1 MTNWQSEFTR
11 SKMSWLE
18 YMKIL
23 DHPGQRDTEKRVEEK
38 KYHKKMQVRNPD
50 HIEIP
55 VCECA
60 CDIPHPTIA
69 DVVFKKGEEILAD
82 AHTRRLWWQRYA
94 TPTNPKPEILNKKTI
109 MVSSYE
115 EMLQVFN
122 WFNSPDD
129 VKKAND
135 RIYGAARA
143 MLLPRGLSLLASQ
156 LLMVQPWEYAV
167 AGINPIVW
175 TRGAQSTLSEACK
188 IVEEVYPAAM
198 WFQDEVHSNLGTN
211 VNISSPIMAC
221 VLMSWF
227 KHQDDEK
234 SLKRLRDWIV
244 NVSKDAINKSQSPY
258 ECDTIFLEHW
268 HTRGKRDKSQYIGSG
283 ILNRGE
289 ESIRMQG
296 FILLMIDKYVA
307 DIKHKNVPNTWNTY
321 YSTWQKEYAMM
332 SNTNGLQQALKL
344 S

>member
-1 MTNWQSEFTR
+1 
-11 SKMSWLE
+11 
-18 YMKIL
+18 MKIL
-23 DHPGQRDTEKRVEEK
+23 DHPGQRHTEKRVEEK
-38 KYHKKMQVRNPD
+38 KYHKKMQVRTPD

-69 DVVFKKGEEILAD
+69 NLVFKKGTEVLAD
-82 AHTRRLWWQRYA
+82 AHTRRLWWQKYP
-94 TPTNPKPEILNKKTI
+94 TPTNPKPEVLNKKTI

-115 EMLQVFN
+115 EMLKVFN

-135 RIYGAARA
+135 RIFGAARA
-143 MLLPRGLSLLASQ
+143 MLLPRGLSLFAPQ
-156 LLMVQPWEYAV
+156 LLMVQPWEYAA
-167 AGINPIVW
+167 AGINPTVW

-198 WFQDEVHSNLGTN
+198 WFQDEVLDNLGTN
-211 VNISSPIMAC
+211 VNISSPILAC

-227 KHQDDEK
+227 KHRDNEK
-234 SLKRLRDWIV
+234 SLERLRDWTV

-268 HTRGKRDKSQYIGSG
+268 HTKGKRDKSQYIGSG

-289 ESIRMQG
+289 ESTRMQG
-296 FILLMIDKYVA
+296 FILLMIDKYVS
-307 DIKHKNVPNTWNTY
+307 DVRHKNVPNTWSAY

-332 SNTNGLQQALKL
+332 NSNQSVIELLNNIE
-344 S
+344 

>member
-1 MTNWQSEFTR
+1 
-11 SKMSWLE
+11 
-18 YMKIL
+18 MKIL
-23 DHPGQRDTEKRVEEK
+23 DHPGQRNTEKRLKEK

-55 VCECA
+55 VCKCI

-69 DVVFKKGEEILAD
+69 DFVFKEGTEVLGD
-82 AHTRRLWWQRYA
+82 AHTRRLWWQKYA
-94 TPTNPKPEILNKKTI
+94 TSTNPKPEVLNKKTI
-109 MVSSYE
+109 NVSYYS
-115 EMLQVFN
+115 EMLDVFN

-143 MLLPRGLSLLASQ
+143 MLLPRGLSLYAPQ
-156 LLMVQPWEYAV
+156 LLMVQPWEYAA
-167 AGINPIVW
+167 AGINPTVW

-188 IVEEVYPAAM
+188 IVEDVYLAAM
-198 WFQDEVHSNLGTN
+198 WFQEEVFSNLGTN
-211 VNISSPIMAC
+211 INISSPIMAC

-227 KHQDDEK
+227 KYRGDEK
-234 SLKRLRDWIV
+234 SLERLRDWTV
-244 NVSKDAINKSQSPY
+244 NVSNDAINKSESPY

-268 HTRGKRDKSQYIGSG
+268 CTKGKRDKSQYIGSG

-289 ESIRMQG
+289 ESTRMQG
-296 FILLMIDKYVA
+296 FILLMIDKYVVN
-307 DIKHKNVPNTWNTY
+307 IRHKNVPNTWSTY

-332 SNTNGLQQALKL
+332 YNTNGLQQALNIP
-344 S
+344 

>member
-1 MTNWQSEFTR
+1 
-11 SKMSWLE
+11 MSWLE

-23 DHPGQRDTEKRVEEK
+23 DHPGQRHTEKRVEEK
-38 KYHKKMQVRNPD
+38 KYHKKMQVRTPD

-69 DVVFKKGEEILAD
+69 NLVFKKGTEVLAD
-82 AHTRRLWWQRYA
+82 AHTRRLWWQKYP
-94 TPTNPKPEILNKKTI
+94 TPTNPKPEVLNKKTI

-115 EMLQVFN
+115 EMLKVFN

-135 RIYGAARA
+135 RIFGAARA
-143 MLLPRGLSLLASQ
+143 MLLPRGLSLFAPQ
-156 LLMVQPWEYAV
+156 LLMVQPWEYAA
-167 AGINPIVW
+167 AGINPTVW

-198 WFQDEVHSNLGTN
+198 WFQDEVLDNLGTN
-211 VNISSPIMAC
+211 VNISSPILAC

-227 KHQDDEK
+227 KHRDNEK
-234 SLKRLRDWIV
+234 SLERLRDWTV

-268 HTRGKRDKSQYIGSG
+268 HTKGKRDKSQYIGSG

-289 ESIRMQG
+289 ESTRMQG
-296 FILLMIDKYVA
+296 FILLMIDKYVS
-307 DIKHKNVPNTWNTY
+307 DVRHKNVPNTWSAY

-332 SNTNGLQQALKL
+332 NSNQSVIELLNNIE
-344 S
+344 